1 MEFYI
6 KKGSTL
12 PVISYEVTED
22 GINNL
27 DSLLGSQN
35 YVCTFSLL
43 RKDGS
48 FVIFKKPAQ
57 VEVRNEGEKFGLFLT
72 YQFTKKETSTSGD
85 YYGQF
90 HLNSVDGER
99 FFKRDGKIPIFILDS
114 ISDDDLCCKG
124 DKTNYDTII
133 VSETPRRTPTVTPSI
148 TPTQTQTV
156 TPSVTNTP
164 NMIYSFCVITRVCD
178 DVSFNVIA
186 PELYLIDGNYISFYG
201 DCYLIS
207 DVGVIATYDFI
218 ITASEL
224 DPYDEESDC
233 TSLYPCITPTPSPT
247 KTQTPTST
255 TTNTP
260 TPSITS
266 SFTPT
271 VTQTPTNT
279 QTPSITS
286 SNTPTSTQTPT
297 TTTTTT
303 LTSTKTST
311 PTNTTTQ
318 TPTNTQTP
326 TFTLTP
332 SQTST
337 NTPTNTQTP
346 SITSSNTLTPT
357 PTYTEGGTPLPT
369 PTNTSTN
376 TETPTFTPTH
386 SPTYTPTNTPTN
398 TVTNSESP
406 TLTPTGTITE
416 TPTFTPTQSETPTN
430 TSTNTPTN
438 TQTVTNTPTNTP
450 TNTQTSTYTPSPT
463 ITSTVTPT
471 QSSTPPETDYVYA
484 FVLAHDDIL
493 DATFNDNSTERLN
506 DNTEIDVFR
515 ISSDSRTYIPTNDS
529 KNSAEIDL
537 DLSNFN
543 RIKDSSFNR
552 IVIEL
557 PKLGA
562 EYGTYQKVSIEP
574 VDILPDNI
582 PFSIGNNNSIINN
595 FYTKKY
601 IQSYNIYNSSSER
614 LGIFVTFGDKLFAQ
628 YRDGDQSIELIKRP
642 DINYDD
648 KYILQNTLDLKD
660 PGEFICGAP
669 ESTEENIVNSI
680 QESARSST
688 PENGY
693 CIRTCI
699 DVDYATY
706 NYFNGNEE
714 EILIWV
720 SSICVGAISIYL
732 DTWNGL
738 INWQISLIHLWDTQ
752 DPIMVEP
759 GPVEG
764 YTFLTRTRN
773 AWNDI
778 DVLSQLYQE
787 YDLHIV
793 YTFTIL
799 SKNLQGPFG
808 PNSSGLLGSAYPDV
822 VCKDNVSFITSNVGI
837 SYQLWPEGVSEQNVL
852 TLAHEWGHLIGFYHT
867 QDYQGGRGWSE
878 FKDLT
883 GSPDPI
889 ESSSNGC
896 YPPGTCDSTCG
907 DIMSYC
913 SNGRL
918 PEFHPVLVEFLP
930 FHMDYINAKCLLTDN
945 ICTVPPTT
953 EQLNSLAY
961 YMGDLQFTFHNNYYS
976 TSLNKL
982 TKYLDWPGF
991 LLGTQRG
998 SQIIQIPVNDDGTFG
1013 TFNIPGSTL
1022 SYSDFS
1028 NFTVI
1033 IATKST
1039 GYNDST
1045 VMGNIEINYDN
1056 GSTYYS
1062 YETLDVFYG
1071 YHIDYN
1077 GLSID
1082 NTNNYRVLFS
1092 PSMIFNNSNPTI
1104 TYKIRGGNMIEY
1116 DQSVGSDN
1124 TSNYFGI
1131 CIYNEE
1137 NVVAIS
1143 AENVQDITR
1152 PSFNRSLNKSYIIYL
1167 PGNTYAGTLFDYPVL
1182 VPDVPENWFCVNLW
1196 EGSIS
1201 IETLTIWNTDVLY
1214 TWYADDCN
1222 DSLCGLDPT
1231 IGLPPLTPINI

>member
-930 FHMDYINAKCLLTDN
+930 FHMDYINAQCLLTDN

>member
-1 MEFYI
+1 VEFYI

-12 PVISYEVTED
+12 PILSYEVTED

-27 DSLLGSQN
+27 DALLNEQN
-35 YVCTFSLL
+35 YVCKFSLL
-43 RKDGS
+43 KKDGT
-48 FVIFKKPAQ
+48 FVIFQKPAQ
-57 VEVRNEGEKFGLFLT
+57 VEMRKDGIKDGLFLT
-72 YQFTKKETSTSGD
+72 YKFNKKETSVSGD

-90 HLNSVDGER
+90 HLYSIDGER
-99 FFKRDGKIPIFILDS
+99 FFKREGKIPIFILDS
-114 ISDDDLCCKG
+114 ISDNDLCCKG

-133 VSETPRRTPTVTPSI
+133 VSETPRRTPTGTPSI
-148 TPTQTQTV
+148 TSTPAQTV

-164 NMIYSFCVITRVCD
+164 NMTYSFGVITRVCD

-186 PELYLIDGNYISFYG
+186 PQLYLINGNYMSFYG

-218 ITASEL
+218 ITASEIDL
-224 DPYDEESDC
+224 YDEESNC

-247 KTQTPTST
+247 NTQTPSITAS
-255 TTNTP
+255 NTP
-260 TPSITS
+260 TPSITATHTL
-266 SFTPT
+266 TPSIT
-271 VTQTPTNT
+271 ATNTQTPTNT
-279 QTPSITS
+279 
-286 SNTPTSTQTPT
+286 
-297 TTTTTT
+297 TTTT
-303 LTSTKTST
+303 LTATQTST
-311 PTNTTTQ
+311 PSTTTTLTATQTQTITQ

-326 TFTLTP
+326 TFTLTH
-332 SQTST
+332 SQTAT

-346 SITSSNTLTPT
+346 SITATNTPT
-357 PTYTEGGTPLPT
+357 PTPSYTVGGTPLPT
-369 PTNTSTN
+369 PTLTLTN
-376 TETPTFTPTH
+376 TETPTFTPTN
-386 SPTYTPTNTPTN
+386 SETPTHTPTNTLTHTPTYTPTN
-398 TVTNSESP
+398 TVTNSETP
-406 TLTPTGTITE
+406 TFTPTGTINE
-416 TPTFTPTQSETPTN
+416 TPTLTPTQSETPTN
-430 TSTNTPTN
+430 TS
-438 TQTVTNTPTNTP
+438 TNTP

-471 QSSTPPETDYVYA
+471 QSSTPPDTDYVYA

-515 ISSDSRTYIPTNDS
+515 ISRDSRTYIPTNDS

-557 PKLGA
+557 PKLGD

-614 LGIFVTFGDKLFAQ
+614 LGIFVAFGDKLFAQ

-648 KYILQNTLDLKD
+648 KYILQNTLDLKN
-660 PGEFICGAP
+660 PGEFTCGAP

-732 DTWNGL
+732 DTWDGL
-738 INWQISLIHLWDTQ
+738 VNWQISLIHLWDTQ
-752 DPIMVEP
+752 DPIMIEP

-764 YTFLTRTRN
+764 NTFLNRTRN

-778 DVLSQLYQE
+778 DTLSQLYLE

-799 SKNLQGPFG
+799 SQNLQGPFG
-808 PNSSGLLGSAYPDV
+808 PNSSGLLGSAYPDM
-822 VCKDNVSFITSNVGI
+822 VCKDNVPFITANVGI
-837 SYQLWPEGVSEQNVL
+837 SYQLWPEGVSEQNTL
-852 TLAHEWGHLIGFYHT
+852 TLAHEWGHLIGFNHT
-867 QDYQGGRGWSE
+867 QSSQFGRGWVE

-883 GSPDPI
+883 GAPDPI
-889 ESSSNGC
+889 ESSSYGC

-913 SNGRL
+913 FTGRL
-918 PEFHPVLVEFLP
+918 LEFHPVLVEFLP
-930 FHMDYINAKCLLTDN
+930 FHMDFINAKCLLTDT

-953 EQLNSLAY
+953 EQLNSLSY
-961 YMGDLQFTFHNNYYS
+961 YMGDLQFTFHINYYS

-998 SQIIQIPVNDDGTFG
+998 SQLIQIPVNDDGTFG
-1013 TFNIPGSTL
+1013 TFDIPGSTL
-1022 SYSDFS
+1022 SYGDFS
-1028 NFTVI
+1028 YFTVI
-1033 IATKST
+1033 IATKSM

-1077 GLSID
+1077 GFSID

-1124 TSNYFGI
+1124 SPNYFGI
-1131 CIYNEE
+1131 CLYNEE
-1137 NVVAIS
+1137 NVVAITGS
-1143 AENVQDITR
+1143 NVEDTTR

-1167 PGNTYAGTLFDYPVL
+1167 PGDTYVGNLFDYPVL

-1201 IETLTIWNTDVLY
+1201 IETLTVWNSDVLY
-1214 TWYADDCN
+1214 TWYADNCN